1 MLAGRAKV
9 CNKAGL
15 DVTGHFLQ
23 GARLAL
29 ELAQK
34 HGVRIAILKANSPS
48 CGNVQI
54 YSGRFDGEKIPGA
67 GVAAALLME
76 NGIKVYSE
84 QEIDEDLLKRL
95 IAEDR
100 G

>member
-1 MLAGRAKV
+1 MKSMIKTMKLYVAM
-9 CNKAGL
+9 
-15 DVTGHFLQ
+15 
-23 GARLAL
+23 
-29 ELAQK
+29 
-34 HGVRIAILKANSPS
+34 
-48 CGNVQI
+48 
-54 YSGRFDGEKIPGA
+54 
-67 GVAAALLME
+67 AAALLME